1 MRYIMFLLVIIGILL
16 SCSIS
21 NAQIVSY
28 TDYKM
33 YESMRHQS
41 LSTHEN
47 YDSGWDTTI
56 VIEDTGWENRQS
68 LQDFVRSNFFLKE
81 FSITTDDTIYV
92 VWFAPDINCKYD
104 VDSLCTYISTIGTYT
119 SNFVDLD
126 SMYIYLDSSGD
137 STNVNI
143 RVRAMRDISIAP

>member
-1 MRYIMFLLVIIGILL
+1 MFLLVIIGILL

-28 TDYKM
+28 TNYKM

-56 VIEDTGWENRQS
+56 VIEDTG
-68 LQDFVRSNFFLKE
+68 
-81 FSITTDDTIYV
+81 
-92 VWFAPDINCKYD
+92 
-104 VDSLCTYISTIGTYT
+104 
-119 SNFVDLD
+119 
-126 SMYIYLDSSGD
+126 
-137 STNVNI
+137 
-143 RVRAMRDISIAP
+143 